1 MSFHVVFSFW
11 TVMTR
16 FVISGSGQVFSGLA
30 ESTAFPI
37 VRSGSWSRS
46 SAGFA
51 IYQVR
56 PLTQFDINNY
66 VAKCLV
72 WSLVPW
78 NKSHLCIAELFKLQ
92 AYPFL
97 VSSGITGKCCFTLS
111 YETVGCEKENYC
123 IWHCDSDWL
132 DLRAESQRRALDT
145 HFRQSGVSFEALA
158 SSYLRE
164 IPPQVQVPKHRN
176 GEHAAGVVIQTL

>member
-1 MSFHVVFSFW
+1 MSFHVVFGFW

-56 PLTQFDINNY
+56 ALTQFDIKNY
-66 VAKCLV
+66 LAKCLNLLASTFAKKHQMQMKSNKIERSCQ
-72 WSLVPW
+72 SLSAQLFIFLQVLRSGFSSIENDVALKPW
-78 NKSHLCIAELFKLQ
+78 NKI
-92 AYPFL
+92 
-97 VSSGITGKCCFTLS
+97 SSSTL
-111 YETVGCEKENYC
+111 
-123 IWHCDSDWL
+123 
-132 DLRAESQRRALDT
+132 
-145 HFRQSGVSFEALA
+145 
-158 SSYLRE
+158 
-164 IPPQVQVPKHRN
+164 P
-176 GEHAAGVVIQTL
+176 